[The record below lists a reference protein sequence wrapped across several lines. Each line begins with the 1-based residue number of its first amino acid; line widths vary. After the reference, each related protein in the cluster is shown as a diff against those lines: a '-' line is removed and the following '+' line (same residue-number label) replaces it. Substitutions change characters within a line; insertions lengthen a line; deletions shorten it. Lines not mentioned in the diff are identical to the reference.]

1 MTNTD
6 KKHTISTEFFILA
19 LTMTDEEFKRREK
32 EFNDVGIKRLRASQI
47 GYYSNFISG
56 FNSLAYPT
64 NPYFTVIENVKVDFS
79 EKQGITIP
87 NLRPIFNFL
96 IIDSNIPLLNLSN
109 TQRPNVIDNNF
120 SNHTSIWIA
129 NSEVEGLMLKNCDIS
144 QSQFDN
150 STINTIYITESNIRG
165 IGFQR
170 KCSIKSIQINN
181 DVKIQSFW
189 FSESTLNNFGSN
201 EVLFENLS
209 FRESTIESISINHTV
224 ISNQVDFVSSTLEN
238 IYFSEF
244 CIITCLKLRGS
255 KAKNIYS
262 DYANSIGTLDV
273 ISSQIRKITYKA
285 PDSCGEVNIS
295 ESTIDSLRIGGD
307 ISLSKVILSK
317 SEFKEILFSDCSYI
331 ICTEINSIKCN
342 TINFDNCGFY
352 ELNLKSNLN
361 KDNLLIFS
369 RINVFIMNI
378 DYFSSILGFLLVKK
392 MRTIIPD
399 QPVNYNIFDEE
410 KYPIDETLPF
420 EEKRKI
426 HEEIFKHKLSIDK
439 SQLIKELLTK
449 HQKPTLILNQSS
461 LGKAEFTDCD
471 LANFDF
477 QFNNSKIT
485 EIFISGGSVPSEN
498 IQIYNVEQ
506 NTLAWHEQK
515 VSAYSQLKK
524 VFDSQGDVF
533 WSSHFQSKTGK
544 HQSKVLELRLLQEAN
559 QANSW
564 NDKIT
569 NLFSTNRFDWISFR
583 LNHYSNL
590 HGENWGRALAFT
602 LLLPMYL
609 YITYL
614 LSLGKVFSIKNSI
627 DWNIIGYFFT
637 FLDPTHK
644 IDFWVESQNLNGW
657 ARFIDFLSRIVVSY
671 GIYQLIVAFRKHGK
685 KT

>member
-6 KKHTISTEFFILA
+6 TKHSISTKFFTLA
-19 LTMTDEEFKRREK
+19 LTITDEEFKTREK

-56 FNSLAYPT
+56 FNSLAYST

-96 IIDSNIPLLNLSN
+96 IIDSKIPLLNLSN
-109 TQRPNVIDNNF
+109 PQSSNEEEINNL
-120 SNHTSIWIA
+120 NHTSIWIA
-129 NSEVEGLMLKNCDIS
+129 NSEVEGFMLKNCNIS
-144 QSQFDN
+144 QLQFYN
-150 STINTIYITESNIRG
+150 STLNVIHITESNIREM
-165 IGFQR
+165 GFQR
-170 KCSIKSIQINN
+170 KCTIKHAQINN
-181 DVKIQSFW
+181 DVKIQSFRL
-189 FSESTLNNFGSN
+189 SESTLNSFGS
-201 EVLFENLS
+201 EYVQFEYL
-209 FRESTIESISINHTV
+209 SISNSKIDKIYFNHTV
-224 ISNQVDFVSSTLEN
+224 ISNQIDFVSSTLGN
-238 IYFSEF
+238 IYISEF
-244 CIITCLKLRGS
+244 CIIRRLQLRDITG
-255 KAKNIYS
+255 KNIYS
-262 DYANSIGTLDV
+262 DYANSIGALDV
-273 ISSQIRKITYKA
+273 ISSQVGKITFMA
-285 PDSCGEVNIS
+285 PSPCGEIKVS
-295 ESTIDSLRIGGD
+295 ESTVEALKING

-317 SEFKEILFSDCSYI
+317 SEFKEILFSHCSSI
-331 ICTEINSIKCN
+331 IFTEINSVKCN
-342 TINFDNCGFY
+342 SINFDNCGFY

-361 KDNLLIFS
+361 KDNLLILS
-369 RINVFIMNI
+369 RIKVFIMNI
-378 DYFSSILGFLLVKK
+378 DYFSSILGFLLIKQ
-392 MRTIIPD
+392 MRTIIPN
-399 QPVNYNIFDEE
+399 QPIHYNIFDKEE
-410 KYPIDETLPF
+410 YPIDEKLSF

-426 HEEIFKHKLSIDK
+426 HEKIFNHTLSIDK
-439 SQLIKELLTK
+439 SQLIKELLAK
-449 HQKPTLILNQSS
+449 YQKPTLILNQSS

-498 IQIYNVEQ
+498 IQIFNVEQ

-524 VFDSQGDVF
+524 VFDSQGDIF

-544 HQSKVLELRLLQEAN
+544 HQSKVLELRLQQEAN
-559 QANSW
+559 QAKSW

-569 NLFSTNRFDWISFR
+569 NLFSTNRFDWISFQ

-602 LLLPMYL
+602 LLLPVFIYILYL
-609 YITYL
+609 VTVGRIFL
-614 LSLGKVFSIKNSI
+614 FDKPINLNL
-627 DWNIIGYFFT
+627 IGYYFS

-644 IDFWVESQNLNGW
+644 IEFLEESKDLNGW